1 MLSWIFLI
9 RHITT
14 SFSGKLSIVTCDFIY
29 RSQNWQL
36 IWIKPFKCWHFFSK
50 RAFPVI
56 LTFSCEVIRLRHL
69 VLLKSINK
77 MIKWW
82 HYLRPF
88 RHITAAIS
96 VHCCGSKNS
105 LNDKR
110 YNCVFIKAN
119 AARIAYRSRE
129 KRSKIPLSTEHI
141 EVCVSVTIILFVWT
155 FFPLVIR
162 CYLRAT
168 IGNSNLS
175 STASFSKPMQPLKS
189 RINRVI
195 VVDFLEKFS
204 HWINGIAFHHHNSRL
219 KEKHSPLSIAASRDH
234 SLSSPRTNK
243 THKLDK
249 YSHGR
254 QAHRRFWIINN
265 WVVFNT

>member
-1 MLSWIFLI
+1 
-9 RHITT
+9 
-14 SFSGKLSIVTCDFIY
+14 
-29 RSQNWQL
+29 
-36 IWIKPFKCWHFFSK
+36 
-50 RAFPVI
+50 
-56 LTFSCEVIRLRHL
+56 
-69 VLLKSINK
+69 

-82 HYLRPF
+82 YYLRPF
-88 RHITAAIS
+88 RHTTAAIS

-110 YNCVFIKAN
+110 YNGVFIKAN

-195 VVDFLEKFS
+195 VVDFQRIFVTGLMAS
-204 HWINGIAFHHHNSRL
+204 HFITIIRDSRKTL
-219 KEKHSPLSIAASRDH
+219 PSLHRCLRDH

-243 THKLDK
+243 THVLDK

-254 QAHRRFWIINN
+254 QAHRRF
-265 WVVFNT
+265 